1 MIYYARL
8 SIKELEYHLAIEQER
23 LDSNPLDAAANRRW
37 QNLVLMI
44 KRKHVE
50 QMVGLKQK
58 QGSIVA

>member
-1 MIYYARL
+1 MIDYARL

-23 LDSNPLDAAANRRW
+23 LDSNPLDATANRRW

-58 QGSIVA
+58 